1 MHVTLKIPQIH
12 PTHRSIATQK
22 TVRKKKHKEYF
33 HKFNIAPLWLKNDV
47 VVVRQ
52 SLQS

>member
-1 MHVTLKIPQIH
+1 M
-12 PTHRSIATQK
+12 HRSIETQLK

-52 SLQS
+52 SFQI